1 IAIPENVLEIAP
13 TPDCPKGTRGRT
25 AVFEVLQ
32 MNHDL
37 EQAILKNPVE
47 AEIVRV
53 ARKQGMLTMKEDA
66 MLKAFRHE
74 IPWEEVNKL

>member
-1 IAIPENVLEIAP
+1 M
-13 TPDCPKGTRGRT
+13 DR
-25 AVFEVLQ
+25 
-32 MNHDL
+32 DL
-37 EQAILKNPVE
+37 EQVILKNPVE

-66 MLKAFRHE
+66 MQKAFRHE